1 MITTPGGSAPSALC
15 FGTMQFGDGADE
27 AASRDMYAACRE
39 SGVNFFD
46 TAYVYADGLSEEYLG
61 RFARAERDDLI
72 IASKVA
78 YADTASPRDIRAQF
92 DISRTRLGMDMID
105 ILYLHRFDPE
115 TPLEHSIEAMA
126 ELRNSGRIRYVG
138 VSNYAA
144 WQVMKARHVAQRF
157 DLEISIVQ
165 PMYSLVKRQAEVEI
179 LPMSLSEGMAVAPYS
194 PLGGGL
200 LTGKYARGGT
210 GRLSGNKRY
219 ATRYGVDWMHRAAA
233 GLADLADELA
243 TPAATLAVAWVAAN
257 PAITAPIISA
267 RSVQQ
272 LVPSLAAADL
282 TLTDQIR
289 ARIDALSRRPAPA
302 TDRLEE
308 A

>member
-27 AASRDMYAACRE
+27 AASRAMYAACRE

-233 GLADLADELA
+233 G
-243 TPAATLAVAWVAAN
+243 PC
-257 PAITAPIISA
+257 
-267 RSVQQ
+267 RSG
-272 LVPSLAAADL
+272 
-282 TLTDQIR
+282 
-289 ARIDALSRRPAPA
+289 
-302 TDRLEE
+302 
-308 A
+308 